1 MNLAMTGDVKN
12 RRIKNIEDMGSFELL
27 ETLTLAIKLEANPK
41 YIDMLKEE
49 IFLRMEVGEV

>member
-27 ETLTLAIKLEANPK
+27 ETLALAIKLEANPK